1 MARGEIWAVDIPAPK
16 GKPGREQLGMCP
28 GIVVQADT
36 ADPRLPTT
44 IVIPATSKK
53 EAQRFPYTIMVE
65 PSAQNGLDKPT
76 VLLAFQ
82 IRAIDKNR
90 LIRKLGRLEDDH
102 LKNLEM
108 KIRSLLAI

>member
-16 GKPGREQLGMCP
+16 GKPGREQLGMRP
-28 GIVVQADT
+28 GIVVQADA
-36 ADPRLPTT
+36 ADPWLPTT
-44 IVIPATSKK
+44 IVIPATSKR
-53 EAQRFPYTIMVE
+53 EAQRFPFTIIVQ
-65 PSAQNGLDKPT
+65 PSTQNGLDKPS
-76 VLLAFQ
+76 VLLVFQ

-108 KIRSLLAI
+108 KIRGLLAI

>member
-1 MARGEIWAVDIPAPK
+1 MA
-16 GKPGREQLGMCP
+16 
-28 GIVVQADT
+28 
-36 ADPRLPTT
+36 
-44 IVIPATSKK
+44 
-53 EAQRFPYTIMVE
+53 